1 VTHGVPTVEE
11 VAATLLAL
19 VEAAVIAELLFVLR
33 RRSRLAR

>member
-1 VTHGVPTVEE
+1 VPTVEE

-19 VEAAVIAELLFVLR
+19 VEAAVIAALLFVLR